1 MAGPPGRAASG
12 SANYLSLLPLDAIE
26 LDKAKE
32 LIKKNYV
39 DYTNNA
45 KKLFTWMS
53 KVTMGILQ
61 PDSEDAQKMISTI
74 IGAISKTFNANYKN
88 FVMQF
93 IFGNT
98 VENQWRHFAYEE
110 RRILWRQAYEEEA
123 QRSEFGKALKNI
135 IVNLQNAVKESP
147 RGVSA
152 SEEATREDTEQS
164 QE

>member
-1 MAGPPGRAASG
+1 
-12 SANYLSLLPLDAIE
+12 
-26 LDKAKE
+26 
-32 LIKKNYV
+32 
-39 DYTNNA
+39 
-45 KKLFTWMS
+45 
-53 KVTMGILQ
+53 MGILQ
-61 PDSEDAQKMISTI
+61 SDSEDAQKMISTI

-123 QRSEFGKALKNI
+123 QRSEFGKALRSI

-147 RGVSA
+147 RCVSTSDDA
-152 SEEATREDTEQS
+152 AKEEAEQS
-164 QE
+164 HE